1 MKYKEF
7 KRWSLISLSVDL
19 IFSAVTANRNSLQ
32 IFRHWTKDNMADFCE
47 PFLLSSVQERTSSS
61 IFYCSVSFSIV
72 TTVHTLL
79 ASSLKFVKLDGH
91 TAATV
96 GREPRCQFLCWRK
109 INKQLALQ
117 FAQASQNTASC
128 LSTLPSTPAWCRTTL
143 HSSEHH
149 KEKTDPT
156 WPSPKT
162 ILALQRLLWSTKS
175 F

>member
-1 MKYKEF
+1 MSLYCCPLYKREHNE
-7 KRWSLISLSVDL
+7 S
-19 IFSAVTANRNSLQ
+19 
-32 IFRHWTKDNMADFCE
+32 
-47 PFLLSSVQERTSSS
+47 SSS
-61 IFYCSVSFSIV
+61 IFCCSVSFSIV

-79 ASSLKFVKLDGH
+79 ASSLKFVKLDDH

-96 GREPRCQFLCWRK
+96 GREPRCQLLCWRK

-117 FAQASQNTASC
+117 FAQAPQNTASC

-162 ILALQRLLWSTKS
+162 ILALQRLLWSTT
-175 F
+175 FF